1 MGGGGGGLC
10 GCALITNMIVE
21 EKGDKLLFGEHAPGP
36 TANKYLV
43 SHLGFLLVASPEPA
57 LVEILH
63 KVHYRKFVKVTKV
76 AVWNSSC
83 LEKSLF
89 GNSQIGNGMALT
101 GHRTPPPSK
110 LMRCIP
116 YILAEI
122 LALI

>member
-1 MGGGGGGLC
+1 MCVCVGGGGLC
-10 GCALITNMIVE
+10 GCALITNMII

-76 AVWNSSC
+76 AVWKSSC
-83 LEKSLF
+83 LE
-89 GNSQIGNGMALT
+89 
-101 GHRTPPPSK
+101 
-110 LMRCIP
+110 
-116 YILAEI
+116 
-122 LALI
+122 